1 LANNNRNKKT
11 AEQLTHETAEI
22 LYAVAGVPTPRRHTA
37 AIIAAAGQSTRMG
50 TDISKQLILLCGI
63 PVLAHTLLAYE
74 QARTIHEIVVVCRA
88 EDVSAVHALAE
99 EYGIRKLSA
108 VVKGG
113 QSRQESVR
121 LGLAQVSKKTKF
133 VAIADGARCL
143 ITPQQIE
150 QVCRE
155 AYKTK
160 AASAATPVT
169 DTVKRADKYR
179 RIIETQDRENL
190 WSAQTPQVFDY
201 TLYHAAAYYALEKQ
215 FCATDDNSL
224 VEFINHPVK
233 LIDCGRENIK
243 ITTPVDLIFAEAI
256 LRNRAAKQAETEEDR

>member
-1 LANNNRNKKT
+1 MEGDAWRLKAFEGRSSIYQWLKVVAIRFFVQKRDSLIEDKSQEPLNEIKDT
-11 AEQLTHETAEI
+11 PIDVPSQLTAKI
-22 LYAVAGVPTPRRHTA
+22 
-37 AIIAAAGQSTRMG
+37 
-50 TDISKQLILLCGI
+50 
-63 PVLAHTLLAYE
+63 
-74 QARTIHEIVVVCRA
+74 
-88 EDVSAVHALAE
+88 DVEYFKSIAE

-190 WSAQTPQVFDY
+190 WLAQTPQVFDY

-215 FCATDDNSL
+215 FYATDDNSL